1 MIDEAEVAALRAAY
15 GQPQRVQRQLEI
27 GPELFQTRFNRLD
40 NRRGEVVLALER
52 PAGTLLLHSK
62 AHYEAGV
69 YRLLSG
75 GVNLGETVLAA
86 LHREVAEETGLRVT
100 VERFIA
106 VLDMVFCFGP
116 VAVPFPSYV
125 FHVREASGTLRPD
138 QREISGLLEVVPEA
152 LPQIAATL
160 RDLQGS
166 RADWGRWRAIAH
178 ELVAEALQ
186 EAG

>member
-1 MIDEAEVAALRAAY
+1 MIDEAEVAALGVAY
-15 GQPQRVQRQLEI
+15 GQPQRVQCQLQI

-62 AHYEAGV
+62 THYEAGI

-75 GVNLGETVLAA
+75 GINHGETVLAA
-86 LHREVAEETGLRVT
+86 VHREATEETGLHIT
-100 VERFIA
+100 VEKFIA
-106 VLDMVFCFGP
+106 VLDIAFCFGP
-116 VAVPFPSYV
+116 IAVPFPSYV
-125 FHVREASGTLRPD
+125 FHVREAGGVLQPD
-138 QREISGLLEVVPEA
+138 LREISDLVEIAPHELS
-152 LPQIAATL
+152 QIAATL
-160 RDLQGS
+160 HNLDGPQ
-166 RADWGRWRAIAH
+166 ADWGRWRALAH

>member
-1 MIDEAEVAALRAAY
+1 MIDEAEVTALAAAY
-15 GQPQRVQRQLEI
+15 GQPRRVQRQLEI
-27 GPELFQTRFNRLD
+27 GPELFQTRFKRLD

-62 AHYEAGV
+62 AHYEAGI

-75 GVNLGETVLAA
+75 GINRGETVLAA
-86 LHREVAEETGLRVT
+86 VHREVAEETGLCVT
-100 VERFIA
+100 VEKFIA

-116 VAVPFPSYV
+116 IAVPFPSYV
-125 FHVREASGTLRPD
+125 FHVREAGGTLRPD
-138 QREISGLLEVVPEA
+138 QREISGLRAVVPDE

-160 RDLQGS
+160 QGLRGP
-166 RADWGRWRAIAH
+166 RADWGRWRAIPH
-178 ELVAEALQ
+178 ELVAEALW